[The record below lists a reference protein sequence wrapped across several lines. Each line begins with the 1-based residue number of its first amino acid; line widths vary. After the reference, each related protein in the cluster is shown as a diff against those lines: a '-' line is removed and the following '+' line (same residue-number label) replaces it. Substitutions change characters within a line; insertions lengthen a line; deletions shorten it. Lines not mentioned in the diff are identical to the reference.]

1 MLSAFEGDDERKF
14 AASCDM
20 AAEAVKMVL
29 SAGMDRAMNKY
40 NTRPAEEAS
49 ETTINEWGFILKKY
63 EAVFILDI
71 RKTDDEGAAFSK
83 EFGELI
89 ESLGGKMESVT
100 PMGRKQF
107 TYEIDKRRAGLY
119 FDFVFELAAAKVKEI
134 KEKYKLD
141 QRILRNMIITYDRP
155 ADANDNKLIDW

>member
-1 MLSAFEGDDERKF
+1 M
-14 AASCDM
+14 
-20 AAEAVKMVL
+20 
-29 SAGMDRAMNKY
+29 
-40 NTRPAEEAS
+40 
-49 ETTINEWGFILKKY
+49 KKY

-71 RKTDDEGAAFSK
+71 RKTDDEGAAFCK

-89 ESLGGKMESVT
+89 EALGGKMESAV

-119 FDFVFELAAAKVKEI
+119 FDFVFELAAAKVKDI

-141 QRILRNMIITYDRP
+141 QRILRNMIIIYDRP
-155 ADANDNKLIDW
+155 ADANDNKLVD

>member
-1 MLSAFEGDDERKF
+1 M
-14 AASCDM
+14 
-20 AAEAVKMVL
+20 
-29 SAGMDRAMNKY
+29 
-40 NTRPAEEAS
+40 
-49 ETTINEWGFILKKY
+49 KKY

-71 RKTDDEGAAFSK
+71 RKSDDEGAAFSK

-89 ESLGGKMESVT
+89 EALGGKLESAT

-141 QRILRNMIITYDRP
+141 QRILRNMIIIYDRP
-155 ADANDNKLIDW
+155 ADANDNKLVD

>member
-1 MLSAFEGDDERKF
+1 M
-14 AASCDM
+14 
-20 AAEAVKMVL
+20 
-29 SAGMDRAMNKY
+29 
-40 NTRPAEEAS
+40 
-49 ETTINEWGFILKKY
+49 KKY

-134 KEKYKLD
+134 KEKYGENTEVIVKEK
-141 QRILRNMIITYDRP
+141 RYC
-155 ADANDNKLIDW
+155 

>member
-1 MLSAFEGDDERKF
+1 M
-14 AASCDM
+14 
-20 AAEAVKMVL
+20 
-29 SAGMDRAMNKY
+29 
-40 NTRPAEEAS
+40 
-49 ETTINEWGFILKKY
+49 KKY

-89 ESLGGKMESVT
+89 ESLGGKMESAV

-155 ADANDNKLIDW
+155 ADANGNKLVD

>member
-1 MLSAFEGDDERKF
+1 M
-14 AASCDM
+14 
-20 AAEAVKMVL
+20 
-29 SAGMDRAMNKY
+29 
-40 NTRPAEEAS
+40 
-49 ETTINEWGFILKKY
+49 KKY

-141 QRILRNMIITYDRP
+141 QRILRNMIIIYDRP
-155 ADANDNKLIDW
+155 ADANDNKLVD

>member
-1 MLSAFEGDDERKF
+1 M
-14 AASCDM
+14 
-20 AAEAVKMVL
+20 
-29 SAGMDRAMNKY
+29 
-40 NTRPAEEAS
+40 
-49 ETTINEWGFILKKY
+49 KKY

-71 RKTDDEGAAFSK
+71 RKTDDEGAAFCRGF
-83 EFGELI
+83 EELI
-89 ESLGGKMESVT
+89 KSLGGELEKTV

-141 QRILRNMIITYDRP
+141 QRILRNMIISYDRP
-155 ADANDNKLIDW
+155 ADANDNKLVD

>member
-1 MLSAFEGDDERKF
+1 
-14 AASCDM
+14 
-20 AAEAVKMVL
+20 
-29 SAGMDRAMNKY
+29 
-40 NTRPAEEAS
+40 
-49 ETTINEWGFILKKY
+49 LKKY

-119 FDFVFELAAAKVKEI
+119 FDFIFTLDPAKLVAI
-134 KEKYKLD
+134 REKYHLD
-141 QRILRNMIITYDRP
+141 QQVLRNMTLIYDRP
-155 ADANDNKLIDW
+155 EGADNAEPLRFE

>member
-1 MLSAFEGDDERKF
+1 M
-14 AASCDM
+14 
-20 AAEAVKMVL
+20 
-29 SAGMDRAMNKY
+29 
-40 NTRPAEEAS
+40 
-49 ETTINEWGFILKKY
+49 KKY

-71 RKTDDEGAAFSK
+71 RKSDDEGAAFGK

-119 FDFVFELAAAKVKEI
+119 FDFVFELAAAKVKDI

-155 ADANDNKLIDW
+155 ADANGNKLVD

>member
-1 MLSAFEGDDERKF
+1 M
-14 AASCDM
+14 
-20 AAEAVKMVL
+20 
-29 SAGMDRAMNKY
+29 
-40 NTRPAEEAS
+40 
-49 ETTINEWGFILKKY
+49 KKY

-71 RKTDDEGAAFSK
+71 RKSEDEGAAFSK

-119 FDFVFELAAAKVKEI
+119 FDFVFSVDADKILAI
-134 KEKYKLD
+134 KERYKLD
-141 QRILRNMIITYDRP
+141 AQVLRNMILIYDRP
-155 ADANDNKLIDW
+155 EGVTDEPINLD

>member
-1 MLSAFEGDDERKF
+1 M
-14 AASCDM
+14 
-20 AAEAVKMVL
+20 
-29 SAGMDRAMNKY
+29 
-40 NTRPAEEAS
+40 
-49 ETTINEWGFILKKY
+49 KKY

-71 RKTDDEGAAFSK
+71 RKTDDEGAAFCK

-89 ESLGGKMESVT
+89 EALGGKMESAV

-141 QRILRNMIITYDRP
+141 QRILRNMIISDDRP
-155 ADANDNKLIDW
+155 ADANDNKLVD

>member
-1 MLSAFEGDDERKF
+1 M
-14 AASCDM
+14 
-20 AAEAVKMVL
+20 
-29 SAGMDRAMNKY
+29 
-40 NTRPAEEAS
+40 
-49 ETTINEWGFILKKY
+49 KKY

-89 ESLGGKMESVT
+89 ESLGGKMESAV

-119 FDFVFELAAAKVKEI
+119 FDFVFELAAAKVKDI

-155 ADANDNKLIDW
+155 ADANGNKLVD

>member
-1 MLSAFEGDDERKF
+1 M
-14 AASCDM
+14 
-20 AAEAVKMVL
+20 
-29 SAGMDRAMNKY
+29 
-40 NTRPAEEAS
+40 
-49 ETTINEWGFILKKY
+49 KKY

-119 FDFVFELAAAKVKEI
+119 FDFVFELAAAKVKDI

-141 QRILRNMIITYDRP
+141 QRILRNMIIIYDRP
-155 ADANDNKLIDW
+155 ADANDNKLVD

>member
-1 MLSAFEGDDERKF
+1 
-14 AASCDM
+14 
-20 AAEAVKMVL
+20 
-29 SAGMDRAMNKY
+29 
-40 NTRPAEEAS
+40 
-49 ETTINEWGFILKKY
+49 LKKY

-119 FDFVFELAAAKVKEI
+119 FDFVVSLDTDKVIEI
-134 KEKYKLD
+134 KERYKLD
-141 QRILRNMIITYDRP
+141 AQVLRNLILIYDRP
-155 ADANDNKLIDW
+155 EGVENVKIELD

>member
-1 MLSAFEGDDERKF
+1 M
-14 AASCDM
+14 
-20 AAEAVKMVL
+20 
-29 SAGMDRAMNKY
+29 
-40 NTRPAEEAS
+40 
-49 ETTINEWGFILKKY
+49 KKY

-71 RKTDDEGAAFSK
+71 RKSDDEGAAFGK

-119 FDFVFELAAAKVKEI
+119 FDFIFTLDPAKLVEI
-134 KEKYKLD
+134 RERYKLD
-141 QRILRNMIITYDRP
+141 QQILRSMTLIYDRP
-155 ADANDNKLIDW
+155 EGADNAEPLRFE

>member
-1 MLSAFEGDDERKF
+1 M
-14 AASCDM
+14 
-20 AAEAVKMVL
+20 
-29 SAGMDRAMNKY
+29 
-40 NTRPAEEAS
+40 
-49 ETTINEWGFILKKY
+49 KKY

-71 RKTDDEGAAFSK
+71 RKTDDEGAAFCRGF
-83 EFGELI
+83 EELI
-89 ESLGGKMESVT
+89 KSLGGELEKTV

-119 FDFVFELAAAKVKEI
+119 FDFVFELATAKVKEI

-155 ADANDNKLIDW
+155 ADANDNKLVD

>member
-1 MLSAFEGDDERKF
+1 M
-14 AASCDM
+14 
-20 AAEAVKMVL
+20 
-29 SAGMDRAMNKY
+29 
-40 NTRPAEEAS
+40 
-49 ETTINEWGFILKKY
+49 KKY

-119 FDFVFELAAAKVKEI
+119 FDFVFSVDADKILAI
-134 KEKYKLD
+134 KERYKLD
-141 QRILRNMIITYDRP
+141 AQVLRNMILIYDRP
-155 ADANDNKLIDW
+155 EGVSDEPINLD